1 MSRWKGLW
9 VAAIAALA
17 FVAVKVLPWALGFAG
32 GKYLYQTVA
41 GSPTPKVLTA
51 ADVNAE
57 IQKQDFQIFK
67 AIAQEFPDDYN
78 AFIDKITIV
87 ARSGSKQEVRN
98 TSRVAVAELRRK
110 YASLLPSAP
119 DSEASQALSA
129 QLTMLNHLM
138 ARQTPAVCN
147 DYVRNGP
154 DAVGAPDNDFLT
166 DLDKI
171 GATLF
176 HAFGAANRSGLPAV
190 APADQDWSLVADAF
204 TKSGGTPAEMDAIA
218 NVDQDFGG
226 LCPAVAKFYTA
237 ALSLSG
243 EPGRHI
249 RTAMLYAIAKN

>member
-1 MSRWKGLW
+1 MARWKGLG
-9 VAAIAALA
+9 VAAVAALA
-17 FVAVKVLPWALGFAG
+17 FVAVKVLPWALGFVG

-41 GSPTPKVLTA
+41 ESSAPKAPTR

-57 IQKQDFQIFK
+57 IEKQDFQIFK

-87 ARSGSKQEVRN
+87 AGSGSKQAVRD

-110 YASLLPSAP
+110 YAPLLPSAP

-138 ARQTPAVCN
+138 ARETPATCN
-147 DYVRNGP
+147 TYLRNGP
-154 DAVGAPDNDFLT
+154 DAVSAPDNDFLV
-166 DLDKI
+166 DLDRI

-176 HAFGAANRSGLPAV
+176 HAFGAAKRSALPA
-190 APADQDWSLVADAF
+190 AEPGDEDWSLVADAF

-218 NVDQDFGG
+218 NMNQDFAG

-237 ALSLSG
+237 ALSLTG
-243 EPGRHI
+243 ERGRHI
-249 RTAMLYAIAKN
+249 KTALLYATSRN